1 MGGLAGVKQRLKEA
15 VEWPQKHPE
24 ALARLGATA
33 PKGILLY
40 GPPGCSKTLLA
51 RAVAASTGLNF
62 LSVKGGELFSK
73 FVGESERA
81 VAALFARARAA
92 VPCVVFFDEI
102 DGLVGSRGDTG
113 SQGVGE
119 RVLAQLLM
127 EMDGLQPR
135 LGVVVLA
142 ATNRPDKVDLALL
155 RPGRFDRLLFV
166 PPPDVS
172 AREEILKVHL
182 KKTPLAQDVGL
193 GDLAAKTEGYTGA
206 DLSALV
212 REAGLAAIVE
222 DLQAD
227 WVAARHFEEALGCMK
242 PSIGPEED
250 VLEMYKMFQRQGR
263 LESL

>member
-1 MGGLAGVKQRLKEA
+1 
-15 VEWPQKHPE
+15 
-24 ALARLGATA
+24 
-33 PKGILLY
+33 LLY

-51 RAVAASTGLNF
+51 KAVAASTGLNF

-142 ATNRPDKVDLALL
+142 ATNRPDKVDHALL

-166 PPPDVS
+166 PPPDAA
-172 AREEILKVHL
+172 AREEIFKVLLKR
-182 KKTPLAQDVGL
+182 TPLADDVDL
-193 GDLAAKTEGYTGA
+193 RDLAVKADGYTGA

-212 REAGLAAIVE
+212 REAGLAALME
-222 DLQAD
+222 SLQAD
-227 WVAARHFEEALGCMK
+227 QVATRHFESALGCVK
-242 PSIGPEED
+242 PSIGPAEE
-250 VLEMYKMFQRQGR
+250 VLTMYKAFQRQGR